1 MDDRQLED
9 DLRHSSLWQLYR
21 VAVHELR
28 TRRAQG
34 ADTTHL
40 SSETLEAI
48 RASMDGVRTQQNRE
62 LSSRLGVLS
71 NAIAGGPYIGLLGT
85 VMGIMVVF
93 LGTAMAGDVNINA
106 VAPGMAAALLAT
118 AMGLFVAIPALFA
131 YNRLN
136 GRNRDIS
143 SDMRVFL
150 DEFVTRLAE
159 IHATDKAS
167 PLASAAHHDYTQ
179 TPVT

>member
-1 MDDRQLED
+1 
-9 DLRHSSLWQLYR
+9 
-21 VAVHELR
+21 
-28 TRRAQG
+28 
-34 ADTTHL
+34 
-40 SSETLEAI
+40 
-48 RASMDGVRTQQNRE
+48 MDGVRTQQNRE

-71 NAIAGGPYIGLLGT
+71 NAIAGGPYIGLL
-85 VMGIMVVF
+85 
-93 LGTAMAGDVNINA
+93 
-106 VAPGMAAALLAT
+106 GMAAALLAT